1 MKCRGFLVNHFG
13 FLSERVPPQPQPRIQ
28 KLLQQ
33 YNGKSYG
40 SNLGREPDDISSHHR
55 DQPQSDAYDK
65 YSPGEAPERNYSVN
79 QNEMQ
84 RERQRPG
91 VSFALLRCFF
101 RVLGKS
107 VRP

>member
-1 MKCRGFLVNHFG
+1 M
-13 FLSERVPPQPQPRIQ
+13 
-28 KLLQQ
+28 
-33 YNGKSYG
+33 
-40 SNLGREPDDISSHHR
+40 REPDEISSHHR
-55 DQPQSDAYDK
+55 DQPQFDDYDK

-91 VSFALLRCFF
+91 VSFALLPCFF